1 MRFFK
6 IAIIILVSMG
16 IVAFISEKLSASKQ
30 PSKVKGSIYDLKA
43 TALDGA
49 EINFAQ
55 FKGKYMLIVNT
66 ASKCGYTPQ
75 YKDLEVLHKK
85 YGDKV
90 AVLGFPANNFLWQEP
105 GSNAEIE
112 SFCEKNYGVSF
123 QMFSKVSVKGKDKH
137 PVYEWLE
144 AKTGKSP
151 SWNFCKYL
159 VDRDGNTVTFFP
171 SKVNPLDAAIVDAI
185 SK

>member
-1 MRFFK
+1 MRSFK
-6 IAIIILVSMG
+6 IAIIILLSMG
-16 IVAFISEKLSASKQ
+16 IVAFISEKLSVSKQ
-30 PSKVKGSIYDLKA
+30 PSKVNGSIYDLKA

-49 EINFAQ
+49 EIDFAR

-75 YKDLEVLHKK
+75 YKDLEALHEN

-90 AVLGFPANNFLWQEP
+90 VVLGFPANNFLWQEP

-112 SFCEKNYGVSF
+112 TFCEKNYGVTF
-123 QMFSKVSVKGKDKH
+123 QMFSKISVKGKDKH

-159 VDRDGNTVTFFP
+159 VKPDGTVTFYN
-171 SKVNPLDAAIVDAI
+171 SKVKVFDKQILDAI
-185 SK
+185 